1 MSKFKNLIESE
12 MERYNEDVTE
22 IIKFS
27 DTVDEAIDEVYNN
40 LRHPMDMDFED
51 IEEEIREYYF
61 EIHNGDEWWVK
72 SIMIY
77 WIN

>member
-1 MSKFKNLIESE
+1 MSKFKNWIESE

-22 IIKFS
+22 IRKFS

-61 EIHNGDEWWVK
+61 EIHNGDEWWVVDEK
-72 SIMIY
+72 S
-77 WIN
+77 

>member
-61 EIHNGDEWWVK
+61 EIHNGDE
-72 SIMIY
+72 
-77 WIN
+77 

>member
-61 EIHNGDEWWVK
+61 EIHNGDEWWVVYEN
-72 SIMIY
+72 S
-77 WIN
+77 

>member
-22 IIKFS
+22 IIKLS

-40 LRHPMDMDFED
+40 LRHPMDIGFED

-61 EIHNGDEWWVK
+61 EIHNGDE
-72 SIMIY
+72 
-77 WIN
+77 

>member
-1 MSKFKNLIESE
+1 MMSKFKNLIESE

-61 EIHNGDEWWVK
+61 EIHNGDEWWVE
-72 SIMIY
+72 I
-77 WIN
+77 

>member
-40 LRHPMDMDFED
+40 LRHPMDLDFEEL
-51 IEEEIREYYF
+51 EEQIREYYF
-61 EIHNGDEWWVK
+61 EIHNGDEWWLK
-72 SIMIY
+72 NKY
-77 WIN
+77 

>member
-27 DTVDEAIDEVYNN
+27 ETVDEAIDEVYNN
-40 LRHPMDMDFED
+40 LRHPMDIDFDD

-61 EIHNGDEWWVK
+61 KIHPADE
-72 SIMIY
+72 
-77 WIN
+77 